1 MNFVGARWWKFDFH
15 THTPASFD
23 YGKSDSALKTSKS
36 PRDWLL
42 DYIDKGIECV
52 AITDHNTGDWVDGLK
67 VAAEN
72 LRAEN
77 HSIYVFPGVEITASS
92 NIHVLAIFDPSATSA
107 DINAVVGASKFRG
120 TKGDSDSVAEESAE
134 NVIKEIQS
142 AGGVAIPAH
151 IDMKAGLCQQ
161 PSSHTVKQVCI
172 HANAVEIVFPD
183 REVAA
188 TPLSRY
194 TNLNIELPSVIG
206 SDAHHPNDIGRAF
219 TWVKMSSPS
228 IDGLKLALVDGSSSL
243 IRSDSEI
250 SDPNRASNTLLRSVT
265 IESAKYA
272 GRSSPL
278 VIEFNPW
285 LNSIIGGR
293 GSGKS
298 SVLEFIRLGMDRSRD
313 LEDLNPQNE
322 IRRSFESFIKVAVSR
337 DTDGV
342 MLPNTKISCVYTRD
356 DVHYLLRWTKESN
369 RVSIFRSEGGEWLPE
384 DGEAHSRFPIKI
396 FSQKQIFNLAK
407 NPNTLLRLIDES
419 STVGFQQ
426 WKMEWE
432 DKYTHFQT
440 LCSQRRELQSR
451 LSNKNVLLGQ
461 LSDVEQKIKTIE
473 QSGHADILNSYQA
486 FRAKRTR
493 VAQYETDVVNLK
505 AQVETII
512 NTVEIPTADASIFNN
527 LVGSEQEVAT
537 KISNLIQAASNFKE
551 NITNAITAIDSEL
564 ANFKEWYCRSEFN
577 QAHIA
582 ADEKYNKLIESLQSQ
597 GVTSPADYSKLIGDR
612 ETINKSLKSMELIDN
627 QVVELTTSVND
638 SYQEIIECRKRL
650 TVNRLAFLEQ
660 YLSDNSSIQ
669 VEITPFSDSEDLDTS
684 FRKILGR
691 TDSAFSAEIFDL
703 DRECGFLFNLNK
715 ELSTITKATDLNNLE
730 QGLNQI
736 HSFKQGIFNFNSGEV
751 LSTKLGKRFIDFMS
765 QLQPQNFD
773 AMNTWFPE
781 DKLTIKF
788 NDGNR
793 FKDVSQGSAGQ
804 KASAIL
810 SFLLSYGTEPLL
822 LDQPED
828 DLDNGLITSLI
839 VSKLHE
845 NKADRQIIV
854 VTHNPN
860 IVVNGDSEY
869 VVALE
874 DRGQIN
880 SLASGALQ
888 EVDVRKNVCEIME
901 GGELALQKRY
911 KRMFNI

>member
-1 MNFVGARWWKFDFH
+1 
-15 THTPASFD
+15 
-23 YGKSDSALKTSKS
+23 
-36 PRDWLL
+36 
-42 DYIDKGIECV
+42 
-52 AITDHNTGDWVDGLK
+52 
-67 VAAEN
+67 
-72 LRAEN
+72 
-77 HSIYVFPGVEITASS
+77 
-92 NIHVLAIFDPSATSA
+92 
-107 DINAVVGASKFRG
+107 
-120 TKGDSDSVAEESAE
+120 
-134 NVIKEIQS
+134 
-142 AGGVAIPAH
+142 
-151 IDMKAGLCQQ
+151 
-161 PSSHTVKQVCI
+161 
-172 HANAVEIVFPD
+172 
-183 REVAA
+183 
-188 TPLSRY
+188 
-194 TNLNIELPSVIG
+194 
-206 SDAHHPNDIGRAF
+206 
-219 TWVKMSSPS
+219 
-228 IDGLKLALVDGSSSL
+228 
-243 IRSDSEI
+243 
-250 SDPNRASNTLLRSVT
+250 LRSVT

-313 LEDLNPQNE
+313 LEGLNPLNE
-322 IRRSFESFIKVAVSR
+322 VRRSFESFIKIPVSR

-342 MLPNTKISCVYTRD
+342 MLANTKISCVYTRD
-356 DVHYLLRWTKESN
+356 NVHYLLKWTKESN
-369 RVSIFRSEGGEWLPE
+369 SVSIFRSEGGEWLPE

-473 QSGHADILNSYQA
+473 QSGHADILNNYQA
-486 FRAKRTR
+486 YRAKRTR
-493 VAQYETDVVNLK
+493 VSQYETDVVNLK

-527 LVGSEQEVAT
+527 LVGNEQEVAT
-537 KISNLIQAASNFKE
+537 KINNLIQAASNFKD
-551 NITNAITAIDSEL
+551 NIAKAITTIDSEL
-564 ANFKEWYCRSEFN
+564 ATFKEWYCSSEFN
-577 QAHIA
+577 QTHIA
-582 ADEKYNKLIESLQSQ
+582 ADEKYNKLIENLQSQ
-597 GVTSPADYSKLIGDR
+597 GVGSPADYSKLLGDR
-612 ETINKSLKSMELIDN
+612 EKINQSLKSMELIDN
-627 QVVELTTSVND
+627 QIVELTTSVNY

-650 TVNRLAFLEQ
+650 TINRLAFLDQ
-660 YLSDNSSIQ
+660 YLSGNSSIQ
-669 VEITPFSDSEDLDTS
+669 VEITPFSDTEDLDTS

-691 TDSAFSAEIFDL
+691 TDSTFSAEVFDL

-715 ELSTITKATDLNNLE
+715 ELSAISKTTDSNNLE
-730 QGLNQI
+730 EWLNQI
-736 HSFKQGIFNFNSGEV
+736 HSFKQSIFNFNSGEI
-751 LSTKLGKRFIDFMS
+751 LSTKLGKRFVDFMS

-869 VVALE
+869 VIALE
-874 DRGQIN
+874 DKGQIN
-880 SLASGALQ
+880 SIASGALQ
-888 EVDVRKNVCEIME
+888 EVDVRRNVCEILE